1 MRHIKN
7 ISIPQPCNQQWQQMS
22 LAANGRHC
30 DVCCKTIVNFSP
42 MTNDEV
48 IGYLAA
54 NRSVCGRLDEQ
65 QLKVINQQFFKN
77 NLYTFN
83 KLKKWGVA
91 LSFLSLFNYFKA
103 NAQVKA
109 PTVQI
114 NADTKKGGQT
124 KLATSK
130 KISTP
135 NDSVSRIITGQVT
148 DKENRPI
155 PNAQITALPTNEKVL
170 TNNDGN
176 FSLNLPATAKEF
188 RVSFIGFDVQVIA
201 VDTTKDIKYAIK
213 LQEAKIIMGEI
224 VINNPNTAKKI
235 YNKLIDTLSGK
246 HPK

>member
-7 ISIPQPCNQQWQQMS
+7 ISIQQPCNQQWQQMR

-30 DVCCKTIVNFSP
+30 EVCCKTIVNFSS

-54 NRSVCGRLDEQ
+54 NRMVCGRLDER

-77 NLYTFN
+77 NLYTFR
-83 KLKKWGVA
+83 KLKKWGIA

-103 NAQVKA
+103 NAQVKV

-124 KLATSK
+124 KLAISK
-130 KISTP
+130 RISTP

-155 PNAQITALPTNEKVL
+155 AGAHITALPTNEKVF

-176 FSLNLPATAKEF
+176 FSLNLPVTAKEF
-188 RVSFIGFDVQVIA
+188 RVSFIGFDIQVIA

-213 LQEAKIIMGEI
+213 LQETKVIMGEI
-224 VINNPNTAKKI
+224 VIDNPYTTKKL
-235 YNKLIDTLSGK
+235 YNKLIDSLSRK
-246 HPK
+246 YPK